1 MFVYKLQQQTHQSW
15 KKNNCIKTIFFVS
28 ARVVTSCNHNLCAL
42 LSAEKE
48 GDDGI
53 GNDDVITSSGS
64 HWQSPWVSYGA
75 KVTSHQYMNTASKL
89 THLEVCAPPGGDV
102 EDLDAGDDG
111 EEWRQ

>member
-1 MFVYKLQQQTHQSW
+1 MFVLSFSSRHIKVERKITD
-15 KKNNCIKTIFFVS
+15 IKTIFFVS

-64 HWQSPWVSYGA
+64 HWQSP
-75 KVTSHQYMNTASKL
+75 
-89 THLEVCAPPGGDV
+89 
-102 EDLDAGDDG
+102 
-111 EEWRQ
+111 